1 MTTVTE
7 SKLNNQNV
15 SKCFPMEVPQ
25 LISSTLQKLII
36 MCLTGEDDHDPS
48 MEAVKASTSALLAR
62 ILVMNTNYLAQLTS
76 DPSLSIHL
84 QKSGFPGEENILL
97 CLVDMWLGKE
107 SEMDLIKNEELATK
121 LSHALESSEQSAE
134 LELSDSDVREFIK
147 FMLPLRCAIENQ
159 EAFGSRVSFPSL
171 MQGEAGNERFEI
183 EGVHRIF
190 CDLLKILE
198 LCLKKLESQLGLV
211 NKEKG

>member
-1 MTTVTE
+1 
-7 SKLNNQNV
+7 
-15 SKCFPMEVPQ
+15 MEVPQ

-97 CLVDMWLGKE
+97 CLVDMWLGKVH
-107 SEMDLIKNEELATK
+107 DVKWVLRLQYVFPFVCELATK